1 MNWIRHSPQERVHTQ
16 DQQPQGSPNTGGKYS
31 YKIKTSIWKFIL
43 QRDNQNDPYIMM
55 EKSISQSNIKNAL
68 KLISMYTNKTSRRK
82 KLLGGSYRTTWR
94 RMTSPQGTRTCT
106 GSSPWSQM
114 TGQYRVST
122 EWWPYE
128 YGSDQR
134 KWSVLPLQWMQ
145 PPAYLVRKSIAILNQ
160 STDQRNIETDSSI
173 WRVKPPATKNHQTL
187 RFIGP

>member
-1 MNWIRHSPQERVHTQ
+1 MHDFGPKDPQTQ
-16 DQQPQGSPNTGGKYS
+16 VGNTRTKSKPPYENLF
-31 YKIKTSIWKFIL
+31 YK
-43 QRDNQNDPYIMM
+43 RDNQNDLYTMM

-134 KWSVLPLQWMQ
+134 KWSVLPLQCLQ
-145 PPAYLVRKSIAILNQ
+145 PSASLVRMSIAILKPINWPEDHWDWLFNPE
-160 STDQRNIETDSSI
+160 SKATRN
-173 WRVKPPATKNHQTL
+173 
-187 RFIGP
+187 